1 MNAFAAG
8 VVRPAPARSFP
19 FFAIVLGSALAFGCA
34 SGPKGSETM
43 ASSEPYKLGPSDQLT
58 IRVLPEPAIELTD
71 VLVRPDGK
79 VSIELIG
86 DVQAAGRTTDEVAT
100 DIAEKMTQY
109 RQSPSVSV
117 SVMTPASTR
126 VSVMGEVKAPNSF
139 ALDRDIRVSEAVA
152 LAGGQTELSATSR
165 VRVVR
170 REASGTVLYL
180 VDLDRIKAGDGST
193 DVLLRRGDLVV
204 VPSAYGVVA
213 GYEIR
218 KALYP
223 LEALFRV
230 VGSSFFL
237 LTAFQ

>member
-1 MNAFAAG
+1 LIAG
-8 VVRPAPARSFP
+8 ACL
-19 FFAIVLGSALAFGCA
+19 AIGCA
-34 SGPKGSETM
+34 SGPKATETG
-43 ASSEPYKLGPSDQLT
+43 AASEPYRLGPSDQLS
-58 IRVLPEPAIELTD
+58 IRVLPEPAIELTE
-71 VLVRPDGK
+71 VRVRPDGRI
-79 VSIELIG
+79 SIELIG

-100 DIAEKMTQY
+100 EIAEKMTQY

-117 SVMTPASTR
+117 SVVTPASTT
-126 VSVMGEVKAPNSF
+126 VSVLGEVKAPGSF

-152 LAGGQTELSATSR
+152 LAGGHTELGATSR

-170 REASGTVLYL
+170 REASGTTLFL
-180 VDLDRIKAGDGST
+180 ADLDRIKAGDGSS

-204 VPSAYGVVA
+204 VPAAYPVVA

-223 LEALFRV
+223 LEVLFRT